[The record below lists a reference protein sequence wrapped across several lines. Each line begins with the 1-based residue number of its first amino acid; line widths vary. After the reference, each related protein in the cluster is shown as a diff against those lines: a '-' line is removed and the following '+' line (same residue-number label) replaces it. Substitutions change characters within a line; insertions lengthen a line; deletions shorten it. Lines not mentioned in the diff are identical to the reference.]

1 MVELPDSTMAVS
13 YLKTTG
19 PAEIIRVICNGSGNK
34 LDSISIPFQGNPIFV
49 ESGVIYI
56 QNGTSLTKLN
66 PYGDTIW
73 SQINPATGNYILT
86 SLVELKNG
94 GTIAV
99 GSKYDPQG
107 FKLGYVLKYSA
118 SGALLWAKE
127 HYYGGGAFDKIYAAP
142 EDSLFYAVLDYQ
154 ASAVLFQLDSLGE
167 ERWSKQIGG
176 QVSRIHDLKVLEDG
190 NIIFTFKY
198 TAYPSSPVHIECK
211 LMKYGPD
218 GNFIK
223 VAPMQQ
229 YQPDTL
235 TGTIFNISTLIH
247 TAPHEYALYY
257 IRNTSGMNKNLVFVK
272 VNEQLD
278 SLCTETYSQDIVGFA
293 PLQHGKLGRA
303 FKYGDTCKVSNSL
316 VICGADICEDII
328 TPIDTLSHDDP
339 QFAIF
344 PNPTNN
350 LLTISWFGIND
361 ATLIITNSMGV
372 EVFSQP
378 LQSENLKI
386 DVSQYSTGFYTVFIK
401 PKTGKL
407 ITRKFLVLP

>member
-1 MVELPDSTMAVS
+1 
-13 YLKTTG
+13 
-19 PAEIIRVICNGSGNK
+19 
-34 LDSISIPFQGNPIFV
+34 
-49 ESGVIYI
+49 
-56 QNGTSLTKLN
+56 
-66 PYGDTIW
+66 
-73 SQINPATGNYILT
+73 
-86 SLVELKNG
+86 
-94 GTIAV
+94 
-99 GSKYDPQG
+99 
-107 FKLGYVLKYSA
+107 
-118 SGALLWAKE
+118 
-127 HYYGGGAFDKIYAAP
+127 
-142 EDSLFYAVLDYQ
+142 
-154 ASAVLFQLDSLGE
+154 
-167 ERWSKQIGG
+167 
-176 QVSRIHDLKVLEDG
+176 
-190 NIIFTFKY
+190 
-198 TAYPSSPVHIECK
+198 
-211 LMKYGPD
+211 
-218 GNFIK
+218 
-223 VAPMQQ
+223 
-229 YQPDTL
+229 
-235 TGTIFNISTLIH
+235 
-247 TAPHEYALYY
+247 
-257 IRNTSGMNKNLVFVK
+257 MNKNLVFVK